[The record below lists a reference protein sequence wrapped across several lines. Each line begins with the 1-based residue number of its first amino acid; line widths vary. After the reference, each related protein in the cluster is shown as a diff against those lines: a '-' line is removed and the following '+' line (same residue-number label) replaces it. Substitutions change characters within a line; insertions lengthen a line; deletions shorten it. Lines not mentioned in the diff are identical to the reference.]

1 MAWAVMQGVEVP
13 DDLPANFVKKNQS
26 RLDGKLTLADAPYKT
41 YGAAADR
48 AQETARSVVAR
59 IKENIFPLVGI

>member
-1 MAWAVMQGVEVP
+1 MAWAVMKGAEVP
-13 DDLPANFVKKNQS
+13 DDLPANFVKNHQS
-26 RLDGKLTLADAPYKT
+26 RLDRKLTLSDAPYKT
-41 YGAAADR
+41 NGAAAGR